1 MSKMPEDALLQAG
14 ERMREKQKLERSVL
28 EARRSLAAEKERLA
42 ELAAVLDKEEADVR
56 QLEGASLT
64 ALFYQFL
71 GRKED
76 QLDKERREM
85 LAAKLSHDQCA
96 HEVASLE
103 RDLEDMEARLAA
115 FGDPETA
122 YARALVEKQAPID
135 GAAELAGLNADVKEI
150 GEAVAAGDAVIA
162 GLNDVIADFKSAGNW
177 GIVDLIGGGIIVTAV
192 KHSKIDKA
200 QAAIHEVQSRLGRF
214 RRELADLRT
223 RPEVPLRV
231 DITSFEKFADFIFDG
246 LIFDWIVQS
255 KIKRSLDAA
264 LDMKSRMEA
273 VVAELRRSLE
283 SRRDDRDRAM
293 RAKRTAVEQA

>member
-177 GIVDLIGGGIIVTAV
+177 GIVDLIGGGIIITAV